1 MQNILD
7 RNLIC
12 EIFAGEDIDTHINQM
27 KWRLFDAGAKKGDL
41 VTISIMGVNIK
52 HVGAILACAEMGL
65 RVFILDSPATK
76 ESLPFTKLALHGPSD
91 YYIYSS
97 AEDTTKIYNG
107 LHDEMMRRYGG
118 VSIDAESPTQHKFF
132 QAAPV
137 YEDDPFLVSSTS
149 GTTGPSKPVT
159 FSHKEVVGIAKRNIK
174 IFGFTRHSRVIHSR
188 NLHHASA
195 MLTSLLPSL
204 MVTSVRQSSEHN
216 HHTFSIGHDN
226 SNDES
231 ISYLRGLH
239 GIYELG
245 ASHIMIPNKSTLYDF
260 LDSFSGPFRKTLNIN
275 MSGFVLD
282 EEFVELAKK
291 YNVAFQSHYGS
302 IDTAIPLLVNYV
314 NANTKI
320 LPNSLGVLPDNFYK
334 TTLKYGQMMVEH
346 EWWDNPRYI
355 DDDISFVD
363 GQYILNRQRE
373 PQIDVPDGFDITPFF
388 QDTKINYE
396 QLRGHLSVISK
407 RV

>member
-1 MQNILD
+1 
-7 RNLIC
+7 
-12 EIFAGEDIDTHINQM
+12 
-27 KWRLFDAGAKKGDL
+27 
-41 VTISIMGVNIK
+41 
-52 HVGAILACAEMGL
+52 
-65 RVFILDSPATK
+65 
-76 ESLPFTKLALHGPSD
+76 
-91 YYIYSS
+91 
-97 AEDTTKIYNG
+97 
-107 LHDEMMRRYGG
+107 
-118 VSIDAESPTQHKFF
+118 
-132 QAAPV
+132 
-137 YEDDPFLVSSTS
+137 
-149 GTTGPSKPVT
+149 
-159 FSHKEVVGIAKRNIK
+159 
-174 IFGFTRHSRVIHSR
+174 
-188 NLHHASA
+188 
-195 MLTSLLPSL
+195 
-204 MVTSVRQSSEHN
+204 
-216 HHTFSIGHDN
+216 
-226 SNDES
+226 
-231 ISYLRGLH
+231 
-239 GIYELG
+239 
-245 ASHIMIPNKSTLYDF
+245 
-260 LDSFSGPFRKTLNIN
+260 

-314 NANTKI
+314 NVNTKI